1 MEALTQQ
8 DFAALLEFRT
18 RLRCFLL
25 WSEQHAKAAGL
36 TSRQHQLLL
45 AIKGHSDRRG
55 PTISEL
61 ADYLLLR
68 HHSTVELID
77 RAEEAR
83 LVARYRDG
91 DDARV
96 IRVRMRAHG
105 ERTLAALTRQHLIE
119 LRELVPALGH
129 LAVALEH
136 IGQPSGP
143 GCPTPAY

>member
-1 MEALTQQ
+1 MEGLSQQ
-8 DFAALLEFRT
+8 DFAALLEFRV
-18 RLRCFLL
+18 RLRRFLL
-25 WSEQHAKAAGL
+25 WSERTAKAVGL
-36 TSRQHQLLL
+36 TARQHQLLL

-55 PTISEL
+55 PTVGEL
-61 ADYLLLR
+61 ADYLVLR

-96 IRVRMRAHG
+96 IRVRLRAGG
-105 ERTLAALTRQHLIE
+105 ERTLLALTRQHLTE
-119 LRELVPALGH
+119 LRELAPALDH
-129 LAVALEH
+129 LAVVLEEL
-136 IGQPSGP
+136 GGPSGP